1 LPDITADPRRRA
13 NSIAAVIIILGGAV
27 LLVMWTLAA
36 GSIFAARQAAMDRTR
51 AEGRNLALAFAEE
64 ASRLLDDVVR
74 AGDLVAAH
82 IRKSHG
88 QFDLYGWS
96 REAALP
102 WGTIQATFIGPD
114 GKVVSST
121 VEPDAEPVDL
131 SDREHFRIHLDG
143 KSPGLFIGKP
153 VFGRLW
159 RQPLIPIT
167 RRVDDEDGRFLG
179 VLVFPIDPGSLTR
192 LHKLIDLRPRDIIA
206 LEGLDNV
213 IRARFSRDS
222 PDGTK
227 GIGTS
232 IAGGPR
238 PAVIPENGEG
248 WHVRTAVVDGVP
260 RLYSYRRIGSYPLV
274 VTVGLDLDATLAPAR
289 RDAFVIGAMAA
300 LATLLLVVLG
310 FYLIRQ
316 NRLRAAHEIVLA
328 EERGKLRATN
338 VELRK
343 SKELAE
349 AASRA
354 KSTFL
359 ANMSHEL
366 RTPLNAIIG
375 FSEMLLDTA
384 LRMSQRKQRE
394 YVDGIHQSGTHLLTV
409 INDILDLA
417 KIEAGRFELR
427 RVDRLFPAEVAREC
441 VELLREHAA
450 AREVEV
456 TLESEAALPP
466 ISADAGRIKQILLN
480 LLDNAIKFS
489 PDGGAVTLNVRAAEL
504 EFVEFVISDNGPGM
518 TAEEI
523 LVALQ
528 PFSQVDNRL
537 ARAHEGS
544 GLGLPLAERLAEVHG
559 GSLRIESEKGHGT
572 RVIVRL
578 PQALGFDMVSP
589 QLEEVADTGPVK
601 VHTELTARRLR

>member
-1 LPDITADPRRRA
+1 MPDITADPNRRA
-13 NSIAAVIIILGGAV
+13 NSIAAVIIMLGGAV

-36 GSIFAARQAAMDRTR
+36 ESIFTARQAAMDRTR

-64 ASRLLDDVVR
+64 AIRLLDNVVR

-82 IRKSHG
+82 IRESHG
-88 QFDLYGWS
+88 QFDLYAWS

-102 WGTIQATFIGPD
+102 WGTIQATFIGHD

-167 RRVDDEDGRFLG
+167 RRVDDENGRFLG
-179 VLVFPIDPGSLTR
+179 VLVFPIDPSSLTR
-192 LHKLIDLRPRDIIA
+192 LHKLIDLGPKDIIA

-213 IRARFSRDS
+213 IRARFSRES

-232 IAGGPR
+232 VAGGPR
-238 PAVIPENGEG
+238 PSVIPENGEG
-248 WHVRTAVVDGVP
+248 WHVRTGVVDGVP
-260 RLYSYRRIGSYPLV
+260 RLFSYRRIRAYPLV
-274 VTVGLDLDATLAPAR
+274 VTVGLDLEAALAPAR
-289 RDAFVIGAMAA
+289 RDALVIAAMAA
-300 LATLLLVVLG
+300 LATLLLVVLE

-316 NRLRAAHEIVLA
+316 NRRRAAHEIELA
-328 EERGKLRATN
+328 EERRKLRATN
-338 VELRK
+338 AELRT
-343 SKELAE
+343 SKDLAE

-375 FSEMLLDTA
+375 FSEMLLGP
-384 LRMSQRKQRE
+384 LGMSQRKQRE

-427 RVDRLFPAEVAREC
+427 WIDRLSPAEVAREC
-441 VELLREHAA
+441 VELLREHAVV
-450 AREVEV
+450 REVEITV
-456 TLESEAALPP
+456 ETERALPP

-489 PDGGAVTLNVRAAEL
+489 PVGGTVTLNVRATEQ

-523 LVALQ
+523 LIARQ
-528 PFSQVDNRL
+528 PFRQVDNRL
-537 ARAHEGS
+537 ARSHEGT

-589 QLEEVADTGPVK
+589 QLEEVVDTGLMK
-601 VHTELTARRLR
+601 VNTELTTRRLS